1 MPPLGACAFERV
13 SALLAIPDAASAKSV
28 SPIATVREL
37 EYGLSVSA
45 PPVGAAESGVTVK
58 PRLYLAFGISG
69 APHHLSGVS
78 RGATI
83 VAVNQDANAA
93 IFRVADYGGVF
104 DAVAFARQLELLF

>member
-13 SALLAIPDAASAKSV
+13 SALLAIPDPASAKSV

-58 PRLYLAFGISG
+58 PVAEEATAALFFAVTELAP
-69 APHHLSGVS
+69 APVLEASQVTSMRSPAWEAEGQPVMWEYAAAAALGV
-78 RGATI
+78 I
-83 VAVNQDANAA
+83 
-93 IFRVADYGGVF
+93 
-104 DAVAFARQLELLF
+104 

>member
-37 EYGLSVSA
+37 EYGLSVIA

-58 PRLYLAFGISG
+58 PVAEEATAALFFAVTELAPAPVLEASKVTSMRLPVWEVEAK
-69 APHHLSGVS
+69 PLS
-78 RGATI
+78 AE
-83 VAVNQDANAA
+83 NA
-93 IFRVADYGGVF
+93 
-104 DAVAFARQLELLF
+104 

>member
-1 MPPLGACAFERV
+1 M
-13 SALLAIPDAASAKSV
+13 
-28 SPIATVREL
+28 
-37 EYGLSVSA
+37 
-45 PPVGAAESGVTVK
+45 TVK